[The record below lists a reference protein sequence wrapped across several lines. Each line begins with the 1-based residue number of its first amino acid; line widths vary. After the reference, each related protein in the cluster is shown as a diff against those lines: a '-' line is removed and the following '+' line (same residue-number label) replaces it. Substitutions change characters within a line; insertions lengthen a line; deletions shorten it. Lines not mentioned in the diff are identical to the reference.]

1 MLVLLIIVL
10 AYCIKFL
17 TTRLSSVEKTYAT
30 KCEDCRNCSRDM
42 AAQINAAQ
50 TQVSQ
55 IQHHLTDNSSDFAQT
70 LLKIAATFS
79 DLLAKIQK

>member
-1 MLVLLIIVL
+1 
-10 AYCIKFL
+10 
-17 TTRLSSVEKTYAT
+17 
-30 KCEDCRNCSRDM
+30 M